1 MRLTLRENL
10 HSTKLVAPKFKY
22 TPCVKTGPFFHFSGL
37 VALDPKTGAMAT
49 GGVYAE
55 SATILANMRV
65 FAAELHL
72 DLSHLASARIY
83 TTKMDEFSEVNRAW
97 EEVFSGDIVPP
108 ARTSIGVSALPVGA
122 LVEMEFM
129 FYRP

>member
-1 MRLTLRENL
+1 MKENM

-22 TPCVKTGPFFHFSGL
+22 TPCVKTGPFYHFSGM

-49 GGVYAE
+49 GGVYGE
-55 SATILANMRV
+55 SVVILANMRT

-83 TTKMDEFSEVNRAW
+83 TTKMEEFSEINRAW
-97 EEVFSGDIVPP
+97 EEVFTGDIAPP
-108 ARTSIGVSALPVGA
+108 ARTSIGVAALPVRA

-129 FYRP
+129 FYRPYQ